1 MIKRRRSID
10 YIDGEKPLVC
20 NRVSAYFAPVLT
32 KISERGA
39 PTNAAVAIVAAKY
52 NGKYTD
58 ALVES
63 AKEELAAGGISRVE
77 VVRVP
82 GSFEIPV
89 VAARL
94 ANANDPEFEAI
105 ICFGAIFQGQTSHAQ
120 NIADSV
126 SHSLA
131 DLQIHSGKPII
142 HGVLLFQDEEQASVR
157 CFGKEHNRGIEAA
170 RTAIEMVRVM
180 RSLQNFDRELLD

>member
-1 MIKRRRSID
+1 M
-10 YIDGEKPLVC
+10 
-20 NRVSAYFAPVLT
+20 LT
-32 KISERGA
+32 KISDRESSISA
-39 PTNAAVAIVAAKY
+39 PVAIVAARY
-52 NGKYTD
+52 NSTYTD

-63 AKEELAAGGISRVE
+63 AQRELTSAGITRIE

-94 ANANDPEFEAI
+94 AQANDPEFEAI
-105 ICFGAIFQGQTSHAQ
+105 ICFGAILQGQTSHAQ

-126 SHSLA
+126 SKSLA

-142 HGVLLFQDEEQASVR
+142 HGVLLFQNEEQARVR
-157 CFGKEHNRGIEAA
+157 CFGTDHNRGIEAA
-170 RTAIEMVRVM
+170 RTAVEMVRVM
-180 RSLQNFDRELLD
+180 RSLQNFERELLD

>member
-1 MIKRRRSID
+1 
-10 YIDGEKPLVC
+10 
-20 NRVSAYFAPVLT
+20 VLT
-32 KISERGA
+32 NISERGEVL
-39 PTNAAVAIVAAKY
+39 NAAIAIIAARY
-52 NGKYTD
+52 NATYTD
-58 ALVES
+58 ALVNS
-63 AKEELAAGGISRVE
+63 AQEELAAAGISRVE

-82 GSFEIPV
+82 GSFEVPV
-89 VAARL
+89 VASRL
-94 ANANDPEFEAI
+94 AQANDPVFEAI

-126 SHSLA
+126 SYSLA

-142 HGVLLFQDEEQASVR
+142 HGVLLFQDEKQAQAR

-180 RSLQNFDRELLD
+180 RSLQNFERELLD

>member
-1 MIKRRRSID
+1 
-10 YIDGEKPLVC
+10 
-20 NRVSAYFAPVLT
+20 VLT
-32 KISERGA
+32 KISERGERI
-39 PTNAAVAIVAAKY
+39 NAAVAIVAATY
-52 NGKYTD
+52 NPTYTD
-58 ALVES
+58 ALVQS
-63 AKEELAAGGISRVE
+63 AREELAGGGISRVE

-94 ANANDPEFEAI
+94 AQANDPDFEAI
-105 ICFGAIFQGQTSHAQ
+105 ICFGAIFQGKTSHAQ

-131 DLQIHSGKPII
+131 DLQIQSGKPII
-142 HGVLLFQDEEQASVR
+142 HGVLLFQDEEQARVR

-170 RTAIEMVRVM
+170 RTAIEMIRVM
-180 RSLQNFDRELLD
+180 RSLQNFEREILD

>member
-1 MIKRRRSID
+1 M
-10 YIDGEKPLVC
+10 
-20 NRVSAYFAPVLT
+20 LT
-32 KISERGA
+32 KISERGERI
-39 PTNAAVAIVAAKY
+39 NAAVAIVAAKY
-52 NGKYTD
+52 NPTYTD
-58 ALVES
+58 ALVQS
-63 AKEELAAGGISRVE
+63 AQEELTAGGISRVE

-94 ANANDPEFEAI
+94 AAANDPDFEAI
-105 ICFGAIFQGQTSHAQ
+105 ICFGAIFQGKTSHAQ

-126 SHSLA
+126 SYSLA
-131 DLQIHSGKPII
+131 DLQVQSGKPII
-142 HGVLLFQDEEQASVR
+142 HGVLLFQDEEQARVR

-180 RSLQNFDRELLD
+180 RSLQNFERELLD

>member
-1 MIKRRRSID
+1 
-10 YIDGEKPLVC
+10 
-20 NRVSAYFAPVLT
+20 VLT
-32 KISERGA
+32 EISERQASVG
-39 PTNAAVAIVAAKY
+39 NASIAIVAARY
-52 NGKYTD
+52 NATYTE
-58 ALVES
+58 ALVAS
-63 AKEELAAGGISRVE
+63 AQEELRKGGVE
-77 VVRVP
+77 NVATVWVP

-131 DLQIHSGKPII
+131 DLQILSGKPII
-142 HGVLLFQDEEQASVR
+142 HGVLLFQDEEQARVR

-180 RSLQNFDRELLD
+180 RCLQNFEREPLE